1 VTNRP
6 IAGMAPEP
14 PGDGPLD
21 VDELAL
27 VDLEEIA

>member
-1 VTNRP
+1 
-6 IAGMAPEP
+6 MAPEP